1 MSANESQ
8 EGGFSGA
15 EIESVV
21 NMVIESKFIE
31 YIDSI
36 NHGIAP
42 SSIKVSPDDFRKKI
56 SVVKDGAMC
65 NHKGKKTKLDDSNM
79 SNIERI
85 RTIQE
90 VYKFKNASKSK
101 NQEKR

>member
-1 MSANESQ
+1 LQ
-8 EGGFSGA
+8 
-15 EIESVV
+15 
-21 NMVIESKFIE
+21 
-31 YIDSI
+31 
-36 NHGIAP
+36 P

-56 SVVKDGAMC
+56 SVVKDGASAIIRARKQNWMI
-65 NHKGKKTKLDDSNM
+65 SNM